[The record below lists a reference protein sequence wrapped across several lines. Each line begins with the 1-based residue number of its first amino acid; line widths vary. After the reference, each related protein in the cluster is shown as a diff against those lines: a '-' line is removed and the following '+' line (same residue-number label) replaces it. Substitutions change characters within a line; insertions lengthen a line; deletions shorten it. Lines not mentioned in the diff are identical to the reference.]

1 MYSVGVI
8 TPDVYFTKNQY
19 ALRFSNT
26 IQSLCVS
33 MDHITSKTK
42 NQGNMSCGLLGY
54 NTPADHKME
63 ILRALVK
70 FVNQILKTFVC
81 RFAHK
86 NKSECPVIIWT
97 RQNLFKAA
105 FPLKLCTR
113 MLFCNKKWVTQ
124 GRRHAFWEPFGTG
137 RPFSVHKRMS
147 CSLFVLA
154 HVSPCQASSSFFL
167 SFLLSSTHPFRPSK
181 FSSALFYTGFFV
193 GSSFVENRRE

>member
-1 MYSVGVI
+1 
-8 TPDVYFTKNQY
+8 
-19 ALRFSNT
+19 
-26 IQSLCVS
+26 
-33 MDHITSKTK
+33 
-42 NQGNMSCGLLGY
+42 MSCGLLGY

-70 FVNQILKTFVC
+70 FVNQILRTYRCKKKQKKNWSSHGGFVC

-147 CSLFVLA
+147 CSLAVCFG
-154 HVSPCQASSSFFL
+154 SCQPLPSIFIFL
-167 SFLLSSTHPFRPSK
+167 FILPFIIHTPFQTFQILLCSLLHRILCRQLICREQTRVGMLSQLVFDSEDAPEFCRRSTFC
-181 FSSALFYTGFFV
+181 
-193 GSSFVENRRE
+193 